1 MKQVTNAVTT
11 QTVNNYTARNK
22 NKLKLNQ
29 SKTYWS
35 TISTLNVE
43 DKILNECHFIQCINN
58 HQPCNNTFFKH

>member
-29 SKTYWS
+29 NLLEY
-35 TISTLNVE
+35 
-43 DKILNECHFIQCINN
+43 DKHTECRRQDFE
-58 HQPCNNTFFKH
+58 